1 MVVLAARRMTCGPST
16 IAAVP
21 KRAASSVWISIDME
35 GIGGVAA
42 YSHVMMQGV
51 EYERARR
58 WMTDEANA
66 CIEGAANAGAR
77 RFCVNDSHGSMHNIF
92 ADDIDPRAELLV
104 GSAKPWS
111 MGQGIDGDYDT
122 CFFVG
127 YHARAGHPKGV
138 LDHTYASRA
147 IYELRLNGKAVGE
160 TTLNAY
166 LAGYFGSTVSLV
178 AGDDATCREARQ
190 LLGGDVV
197 TVRTKDAHGRFA
209 AKMVHPSKVC
219 AALRDGAT
227 RAVER
232 GATALKPLAPK
243 GRFEVELAFLTSA
256 MADMAELI
264 PGTRRAGPRSVA
276 YGARDYLELYKAML
290 AMVRIAPSAVP
301 PEQS

>member
-1 MVVLAARRMTCGPST
+1 
-16 IAAVP
+16 VP

-35 GIGGVAA
+35 GIGGVAT

-66 CIEGAANAGAR
+66 CIDGAATAGADK
-77 RFCVNDSHGSMHNIF
+77 FCVNDSHGSMHNIY
-92 ADDIDPRAELLV
+92 ADDLDPRAELLV
-104 GSAKPWS
+104 GTAKSWS

-147 IYELRLNGKAVGE
+147 IYELRLNGKPVGE

-166 LAGYFGSTVSLV
+166 LAGHFGKTVSLV
-178 AGDDATCREARQ
+178 AGDDATCAEARQ
-190 LLGGDVV
+190 LLGRDVV
-197 TVRTKDAHGRFA
+197 AVRTKDAAGRFA
-209 AKMVHPSKVC
+209 AKMLHPSKVC
-219 AALRDGAT
+219 DALREGA
-227 RAVER
+227 ASAIER
-232 GATALKPLAPK
+232 SARLRPLAPM
-243 GRFEVELAFLTSA
+243 GRSEVDMAFLTSA

-264 PGTRRAGPRSVA
+264 PGTRRSGPRSVA
-276 YGARDYLELYKAML
+276 YAAKDYLEVYKAML

>member
-1 MVVLAARRMTCGPST
+1 
-16 IAAVP
+16 
-21 KRAASSVWISIDME
+21 ME

-42 YSHVMMQGV
+42 YSYVMMKGV

-66 CIEGAANAGAR
+66 CIDGAASAGAEK
-77 RFCVNDSHGSMHNIF
+77 FCVNDSHGAMHNIY
-92 ADDIDPRAELLV
+92 ADDLDPRAELLV
-104 GSAKPWS
+104 GTAKPWS
-111 MGQGIDGDYDT
+111 MGQGIDGGYDT

-147 IYELRLNGKAVGE
+147 IYELRLDAKPVGE

-166 LAGYFGSTVSLV
+166 LAGYFGATVSLV
-178 AGDDATCREARQ
+178 AGDDATCAEARA
-190 LLGGDVV
+190 LLGRDVV
-197 TVRTKDAHGRFA
+197 TVRTKDAAGRFA

-219 AALRDGAT
+219 DALRDGAAK
-227 RAVER
+227 AVE
-232 GATALKPLAPK
+232 TKLSPLAPK
-243 GRFEVELAFLTSA
+243 GRHEVDLAFLTSA

-264 PGTRRAGPRSVA
+264 PGTRRVGARSVA
-276 YGARDYLELYKAML
+276 YGAKDYLEVYKAML
-290 AMVRIAPSAVP
+290 AMIRIAPSAVP

>member
-1 MVVLAARRMTCGPST
+1 
-16 IAAVP
+16 
-21 KRAASSVWISIDME
+21 ME

-51 EYERARR
+51 EYERARK
-58 WMTDEANA
+58 WMADEANA
-66 CIEGAANAGAR
+66 CIDGAASAGAK
-77 RFCVNDSHGSMHNIF
+77 RFCVNDSHGSMHNIY

-104 GSAKPWS
+104 GTAKPWS
-111 MGQGIDGDYDT
+111 MGQGIDGGYDT

-127 YHARAGHPKGV
+127 YHARAGHPRGV

-147 IYELRLNGKAVGE
+147 IYELRLNGKSVGE

-166 LAGYFGSTVSLV
+166 LAGYFGATVSLV

-190 LLGGDVV
+190 LLGTDVV
-197 TVRTKDAHGRFA
+197 TVRTKDSAGRFA
-209 AKMVHPSKVC
+209 AKMVHPSRVC
-219 AALRDGAT
+219 ELLREGAS
-227 RAVER
+227 RAVE
-232 GATALKPLAPK
+232 TAGTLKPLSPR
-243 GRFEVELAFLTSA
+243 GRSEVELAFLTSA

-264 PGTRRAGPRSVA
+264 PGTRRAGARSVA
-276 YGARDYLELYKAML
+276 YGARDYLEVYKAML

>member
-1 MVVLAARRMTCGPST
+1 
-16 IAAVP
+16 VP

-35 GIGGVAA
+35 GIGGVAT

-66 CIEGAANAGAR
+66 CIDGAATAGAG
-77 RFCVNDSHGSMHNIF
+77 RFCVNDSHGSMHNIY
-92 ADDIDPRAELLV
+92 ADDLDPRAELLV
-104 GSAKPWS
+104 GTAKPWS
-111 MGQGIDGDYDT
+111 MGQGIDGGYDT

-147 IYELRLNGKAVGE
+147 IYELRLNDTPVGE

-166 LAGYFGSTVSLV
+166 LAGYFGATVSLV
-178 AGDDATCREARQ
+178 AGDDATCAEARQ
-190 LLGGDVV
+190 LLGREMV
-197 TVRTKDAHGRFA
+197 TVRTKAAVGRFA
-209 AKMVHPSKVC
+209 AKMLHPSKVC
-219 AALRDGAT
+219 DALREGAAHAIENAG
-227 RAVER
+227 RLR
-232 GATALKPLAPK
+232 PLTPK
-243 GRFEVELAFLTSA
+243 GRSKVELAFLTSA

-264 PGTRRAGPRSVA
+264 PGTRRTGPRAVA
-276 YGARDYLELYKAML
+276 YGAKDYLEVYKAML

>member
-1 MVVLAARRMTCGPST
+1 MSILSRTHLILRPHT

-35 GIGGVAA
+35 GISGVAT

-51 EYERARR
+51 EYERARK

-66 CIEGAANAGAR
+66 CIDGAATGGATK
-77 RFCVNDSHGSMHNIF
+77 FCVNDSHGSMHNIY
-92 ADDIDPRAELLV
+92 ADDLDPRAELLV
-104 GSAKPWS
+104 GTAKPWS
-111 MGQGIDGDYDT
+111 MGQGIDGGYDT

-147 IYELRLNGKAVGE
+147 IYELRLNGAPVGE

-166 LAGYFGSTVSLV
+166 LAGYFGASVSLV
-178 AGDDATCREARQ
+178 AGDDATCAEARR
-190 LLGGDVV
+190 LLGAGVV
-197 TVRTKDAHGRFA
+197 TVRTKDAAGRFA
-209 AKMVHPSKVC
+209 AKLVHPSKVC
-219 AALRDGAT
+219 DALRDGAE
-227 RAVER
+227 RAV
-232 GATALKPLAPK
+232 AANAKPFAPK
-243 GRFEVELAFLTSA
+243 RRSEVELAFLTSA
-256 MADMAELI
+256 LADMAELI
-264 PGTRRAGPRSVA
+264 PGTRRSGARSVA
-276 YGARDYLELYKAML
+276 YGAKDYLEVYKAML

>member
-1 MVVLAARRMTCGPST
+1 
-16 IAAVP
+16 
-21 KRAASSVWISIDME
+21 ME

-66 CIEGAANAGAR
+66 CIAGAANGGAR
-77 RFCVNDSHGSMHNIF
+77 RFCVNDSHGAMHNIF

-104 GSAKPWS
+104 GTAKPWS
-111 MGQGIDGDYDT
+111 MGQGIDGRYDT

-127 YHARAGHPKGV
+127 YHARAGHPRGV

-147 IYELRLNGKAVGE
+147 IYELRLNGKPVGE

-166 LAGYFGSTVSLV
+166 LAGHFGSSVSLV

-190 LLGGDVV
+190 LLGADVV
-197 TVRTKDAHGRFA
+197 TVRTKEAHGRFA
-209 AKMVHPSKVC
+209 AKMLHPTKVC
-219 AALRDGAT
+219 EALRDGAA
-227 RAVER
+227 RAVEH
-232 GATALKPLAPK
+232 GASAVKPLVPK
-243 GRFEVELAFLTSA
+243 GRFEVDLAFLTSA

-264 PGTRRAGPRSVA
+264 PGTRRSGPRSVA
-276 YGARDYLELYKAML
+276 YGARDYLEVYKAML

>member
-1 MVVLAARRMTCGPST
+1 
-16 IAAVP
+16 
-21 KRAASSVWISIDME
+21 ME

-77 RFCVNDSHGSMHNIF
+77 RFCVNDSHGAMHNIF
-92 ADDIDPRAELLV
+92 ADEIDPRAELLV
-104 GSAKPWS
+104 GTAKPWS
-111 MGQGIDGDYDT
+111 MGQGIDGGYDT
-122 CFFVG
+122 CFFIG

-160 TTLNAY
+160 TTLNTY
-166 LAGYFGSTVSLV
+166 LAGYFGATVSLV
-178 AGDDATCREARQ
+178 AGDDGTCREARQ
-190 LLGGDVV
+190 LIGESVV
-197 TVRTKDAHGRFA
+197 TVRTKEAHGRFA
-209 AKMVHPSKVC
+209 AKMLHPSKVC
-219 AALRDGAT
+219 EALRDGAT
-227 RAVER
+227 E
-232 GATALKPLAPK
+232 ALTRPHKPLVPK
-243 GRFEVELAFLTSA
+243 GRNEVDLAFLTSA

-264 PGTRRAGPRSVA
+264 PGTRRSGPRSVA
-276 YGARDYLELYKAML
+276 YGARDYLEVYKAML

>member
-1 MVVLAARRMTCGPST
+1 
-16 IAAVP
+16 VP

-35 GIGGVAA
+35 GIGGVAT

-51 EYERARR
+51 EYERARK
-58 WMTDEANA
+58 WMADEANA
-66 CIEGAANAGAR
+66 CIDGGASGGAK
-77 RFCVNDSHGSMHNIF
+77 RFCVNDSHGSMHNLY
-92 ADDIDPRAELLV
+92 ADDLDPRAELLI
-104 GSAKPWS
+104 GTAKPWS
-111 MGQGIDGDYDT
+111 MGQGIDGGYDT

-147 IYELRLNGKAVGE
+147 IYELRLNGKSVGE

-166 LAGYFGSTVSLV
+166 LAGYFGATVSLV

-190 LLGGDVV
+190 LLGAGAV
-197 TVRTKDAHGRFA
+197 TVRTKDAAGRFA
-209 AKMVHPSKVC
+209 AKVIHPSRVC
-219 AALRDGAT
+219 A
-227 RAVER
+227 VE
-232 GATALKPLAPK
+232 TAGTLKPLASR
-243 GRFEVELAFLTSA
+243 GRSEVELAFLTSA

-276 YGARDYLELYKAML
+276 YGARDYLEVYKAML

>member
-1 MVVLAARRMTCGPST
+1 M
-16 IAAVP
+16 P
-21 KRAASSVWISIDME
+21 KRGASSVWISIDME
-35 GIGGVAA
+35 GIGGVAT

-66 CIEGAANAGAR
+66 CIDGAASGGAR
-77 RFCVNDSHGSMHNIF
+77 RFCVNDSHGAMHNIF
-92 ADDIDPRAELLV
+92 ADDLDPRAELLV
-104 GSAKPWS
+104 GTAKPWS

-147 IYELRLNGKAVGE
+147 IYELRLDGKAVGE

-190 LLGGDVV
+190 LLGREVV
-197 TVRTKDAHGRFA
+197 TVRTKDAAGRFA
-209 AKMVHPSKVC
+209 AKMIHPSKVC
-219 AALRDGAT
+219 ELLRDGAS
-227 RAVER
+227 RAVS
-232 GATALKPLAPK
+232 GTSALKPLAPK
-243 GRFEVELAFLTSA
+243 GKSEVELAFLTSA

-264 PGTRRAGPRSVA
+264 PGTRRAGARSVA
-276 YGARDYLELYKAML
+276 YAARDYLEVYKAML

>member
-1 MVVLAARRMTCGPST
+1 
-16 IAAVP
+16 VP
-21 KRAASSVWISIDME
+21 KRAATSVWISIDME

-66 CIEGAANAGAR
+66 CIEGAANGGAR
-77 RFCVNDSHGSMHNIF
+77 RFCVNDSHGSMHNIY
-92 ADDIDPRAELLV
+92 ADDLDPRAELLV
-104 GSAKPWS
+104 GTAKPWS
-111 MGQGIDGDYDT
+111 MGQGIDGGYDT

-166 LAGYFGSTVSLV
+166 LAGYFGATVTLV

-190 LLGGDVV
+190 LIGDVV
-197 TVRTKDAHGRFA
+197 AVRTKDAAGRFA
-209 AKMVHPSKVC
+209 AKMLHPTKVC
-219 AALRDGAT
+219 EALREGAAQ
-227 RAVER
+227 AVANAPR
-232 GATALKPLAPK
+232 QRPLQPK
-243 GRFEVELAFLTSA
+243 GRTEVEIAFLTSA

-264 PGTRRAGPRSVA
+264 PGTRRAGARSVA
-276 YGARDYLELYKAML
+276 YGARDYLEVYKAML

>member
-1 MVVLAARRMTCGPST
+1 
-16 IAAVP
+16 
-21 KRAASSVWISIDME
+21 ME

-66 CIEGAANAGAR
+66 CIEGAATAGAR
-77 RFCVNDSHGSMHNIF
+77 RFCVNDSHGAMHNIF

-111 MGQGIDGDYDT
+111 MGQGIDGGYDT

-147 IYELRLNGKAVGE
+147 IYELRLNGRPVGE

-166 LAGYFGSTVSLV
+166 LAGHFGSTVSLV
-178 AGDDATCREARQ
+178 AGDDATCREARE
-190 LLGGDVV
+190 LLGSGVV
-197 TVRTKDAHGRFA
+197 TVRTKEAHGRYA

-219 AALRDGAT
+219 AALREGA
-227 RAVER
+227 AQAMER
-232 GATALKPLAPK
+232 SASVLRPLVPK

-264 PGTRRAGPRSVA
+264 PGARRAGPRSVA
-276 YGARDYLELYKAML
+276 YGARDYLEVYKAML